1 MPTSVT
7 STFFS
12 LASALDIGF
21 LLSGLPAVGI
31 PLVMG
36 DAEAQEDMFYLTYV
50 LYISGYATNTARK
63 VIVCVTMLMSI
74 DRYLVVAF
82 PMRMRRLEHLR
93 CPRLYTLIVAVLA
106 FLLDVNVLFRFK
118 VVQAPASGERNT
130 TVFTVARTNTA

>member
-50 LYISGYATNTARK
+50 LYVSRYVTNTARK
-63 VIVCVTMLMSI
+63 VIVCVTTLMSI

-82 PMRMRRLEHLR
+82 PMKRARVMKLR
-93 CPRLYTLIVAVLA
+93 VVSKIVVRDGEA
-106 FLLDVNVLFRFK
+106 FSDL
-118 VVQAPASGERNT
+118 GERLDIHCEHHRPKDGPLGD
-130 TVFTVARTNTA
+130 AELQHSRI